1 MYYFPLKQIPFEVGI
16 KMTVVQQE
24 KHANLF
30 LFAFQSL
37 PGIRET
43 ETILFIRVVE

>member
-24 KHANLF
+24 KHADLF